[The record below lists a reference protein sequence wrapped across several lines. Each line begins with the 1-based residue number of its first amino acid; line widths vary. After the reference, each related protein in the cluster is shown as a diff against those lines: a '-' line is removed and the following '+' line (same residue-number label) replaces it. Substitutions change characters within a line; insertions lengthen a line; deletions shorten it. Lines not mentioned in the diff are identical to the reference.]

1 MLLPLS
7 GARALSVITR
17 GAGDPAV
24 LLHASGMGAG
34 QWGPTVPRLAER
46 WAVYAPNLLG
56 YGESSPAEEPYT
68 VADDV
73 AAVVALLRTL
83 DRPAHLVGH
92 SFGGLVALE
101 VASEVHVRSLFVY
114 EPVAFGVIARDGSV
128 DPALLDPA
136 LLAQVAPDEAWL
148 AAFIDY
154 WGGEGGWDALGSKRK
169 DALRLTLRKSWLEVC
184 ALLQAARSDF
194 RLVGAP
200 PVLVAHGTRSP
211 AAAHAIARRLAGQL
225 GARLEVLEE
234 AGHMAPVEEAK
245 RCVRLLTA
253 WFDATP

>member
-1 MLLPLS
+1 MLLPLP
-7 GARALSVITR
+7 GARALSVTTR
-17 GAGDPAV
+17 GAGDPVV

-46 WAVYAPNLLG
+46 WAVYAPDLLG
-56 YGESSPAEEPYT
+56 YGASPPAVEPYA
-68 VADDV
+68 VSDDV
-73 AAVVALLRTL
+73 AAVVELLATL

-101 VASEVHVRSLFVY
+101 VASQVRVRSLFVY
-114 EPVAFGVIARDGSV
+114 EPVAFGVIARDGAV

-136 LLAQVAPDEAWL
+136 LLEKVAPDEAWL

-154 WGGEGGWDALGSKRK
+154 WGGEGAWEVLGSRRK
-169 DALRLTLRKSWLEVC
+169 DALRVTLRKSWLEVC
-184 ALLQAARSDF
+184 ALLTDARADF
-194 RLVGAP
+194 PLVGDP

-253 WFDATP
+253 WFDAAA